1 LPGDGGETMSRD
13 LAGVF
18 DTHVHTAPDVRP
30 RKVTAYELCSAAVEA
45 GMAGVMLKCHHAST
59 AMVAGAL
66 RQAFPGLRVMGS
78 IVLNR
83 AVGGLNVEAV
93 DAAIRMGIQ
102 EVWLPTLDAENERVY
117 RGQPGTGLE
126 VLDERGAVRPELM
139 EILELMAAAEVILGT
154 GHLSAAEI
162 EVVVAA
168 ARERG
173 VRRIFVTHPE
183 SNFQRLPVE
192 FQLRIRG
199 EGLYF
204 ERCFV
209 REGFSAS
216 WEVMAA
222 GIRTVGVES
231 TIFAT
236 DLGQVESPHPLDGLR
251 EGRQRLRDL
260 GFGESEL
267 RRMTIENAKE
277 ALR

>member
-1 LPGDGGETMSRD
+1 MSRD
-13 LAGVF
+13 LEGVF

-30 RKVTAYELCSAAVEA
+30 RKVTAYELCSAAAEA

-83 AVGGLNVEAV
+83 AVGGLNLEAV
-93 DAAIRMGIQ
+93 DAAIRMGVK
-102 EVWLPTLDAENERVY
+102 EVWLPTLDAENERLY
-117 RGQPGTGLE
+117 RGLPGTGLE
-126 VLDERGAVRPELM
+126 MLDQRGAVRPDLM
-139 EILELMAAAEVILGT
+139 AILERVAEAGVILGT
-154 GHLSAAEI
+154 GHLSAVEI
-162 EVVVAA
+162 EAVVAA

-173 VRRIFVTHPE
+173 VKRIFVTHPE

-192 FQLRIRG
+192 LQRRISG

-204 ERCFV
+204 ERCFA

-216 WEVMAA
+216 WEVMAE
-222 GIRTVGVES
+222 GIRAVGVES

-236 DLGQVESPHPLDGLR
+236 DLGQVDSPHPLDGLR
-251 EGRQRLRDL
+251 EGRRRLREL

-267 RRMTIENAKE
+267 QRMMRDNAKE
-277 ALR
+277 ALG